1 MTHRLSDVTDHHRP
15 PTADPVTTG
24 FAQPSSARDTI
35 APTPNCSAIPGAR
48 TALSHVSRAAH
59 TISRAPDAGVASN
72 VWALS
77 P

>member
-1 MTHRLSDVTDHHRP
+1 MTHCLSDATDHHRL

-24 FAQPSSARDTI
+24 CARPSSARYTI
-35 APTPNCSAIPGAR
+35 APTPNCSAIPGAP

-59 TISRAPDAGVASN
+59 TISRTPDAGVVSN